1 MWVLS
6 RSLPLRLALAEMRDV
21 HIPKHSPASD
31 HLKTCAKH
39 YRETVKGQTIA
50 QISGVQNA
58 RKLFRAIG
66 MDPTHRR
73 PSSEALL
80 RRALKNKSMPS
91 INPLV
96 DIGNWCSLEFLLP
109 ICIYDA
115 DAIVG
120 TVRLE
125 IGTAHDQYKALNGEL
140 LNVDGRFILSDDH
153 GPFGSPIT
161 DSVRTAVTP
170 ETRHILPG
178 IFAPDD
184 YPASDLTQKLDV
196 FIQRIKQI
204 CGGVCI
210 RRDISDDTK
219 EHHQH
224 GE

>member
-1 MWVLS
+1 M
-6 RSLPLRLALAEMRDV
+6 
-21 HIPKHSPASD
+21 
-31 HLKTCAKH
+31 
-39 YRETVKGQTIA
+39 ETAAGQTIA
-50 QISGVQNA
+50 QIPGAQNA
-58 RKLFRAIG
+58 RRLFRTIG

-115 DAIVG
+115 DAITG
-120 TVRLE
+120 QVRPE

-140 LNVDGRFILSDDH
+140 LNFNRRFILKDDH

-161 DSVRTAVTP
+161 DSVRTAVTL
-170 ETRHILPG
+170 ETHHILLG
-178 IFAPDD
+178 IFAPRD
-184 YPASDLTQKLDV
+184 YPIAELREKLDV
-196 FIQRIKQI
+196 FLQRVKQI
-204 CGGVCI
+204 CGGICT
-210 RRDISDDTK
+210 RREISDNTGD
-219 EHHQH
+219 HHQQ